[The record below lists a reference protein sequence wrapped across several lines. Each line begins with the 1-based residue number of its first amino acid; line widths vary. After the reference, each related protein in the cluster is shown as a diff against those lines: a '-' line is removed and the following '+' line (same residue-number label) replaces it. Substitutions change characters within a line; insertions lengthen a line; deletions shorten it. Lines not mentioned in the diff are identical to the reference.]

1 MSDVPVVDPVQK
13 AASPAEVVTRFRQ
26 EWLAARLR
34 ESEKLLRR
42 AVKMLNRVGWEKGE
56 TDQQWLTAAQ
66 HYLTCRKLEDDYE
79 RSQRSPIV
87 VAPPSGSDNA
97 SMEHPE

>member
-1 MSDVPVVDPVQK
+1 MSDVPVE
-13 AASPAEVVTRFRQ
+13 ATGERAESPAEVVSRFRQ

-34 ESEKLLRR
+34 ESERLLRR

-66 HYLTCRKLEDDYE
+66 QYLTCRKLEDDYE
-79 RSQRSPIV
+79 RSQGSQIGDP
-87 VAPPSGSDNA
+87 APAARVTPRAN
-97 SMEHPE
+97 P